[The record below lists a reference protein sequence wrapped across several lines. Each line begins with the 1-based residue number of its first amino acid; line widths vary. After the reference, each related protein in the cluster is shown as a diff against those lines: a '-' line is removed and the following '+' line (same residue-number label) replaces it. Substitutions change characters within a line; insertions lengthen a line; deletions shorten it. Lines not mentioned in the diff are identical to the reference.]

1 MRKDIRYGTL
11 KKKEPRIWYGISY
24 RKQYKTID
32 TVYWYYCKK
41 MKKVT
46 GTVSQQKIKQDRYW
60 YKKCHFKTIYQLQ
73 ETVCDEG
80 RFVSGKGHVL
90 PR

>member
-24 RKQYKTID
+24 RKQYKNID

-41 MKKVT
+41 NEK
-46 GTVSQQKIKQDRYW
+46 GYRYRITA
-60 YKKCHFKTIYQLQ
+60 KN
-73 ETVCDEG
+73 
-80 RFVSGKGHVL
+80 
-90 PR
+90 